1 MQRGLCPY
9 ASKTSL
15 SSLSIPPPVFP
26 LSRLCRGDK
35 EYPTRNY
42 LFPLFVDL
50 FLVCLFSPSRLFF
63 FFFPRAQSGPQL
75 SKYLLNESCPLI
87 GYKCPRGLE
96 RLNNFLQF
104 MLLSQEHRSPPEATA
119 SAILSASYEDLWG
132 KLLPLVGRHSLL
144 TGSSS
149 SLYFTPAP
157 TPRTLNLSSL

>member
-96 RLNNFLQF
+96 RLNNFLRF
-104 MLLSQEHRSPPEATA
+104 MLWSQEHRSPPPGGHRLSHTLCLLRGSVGKT
-119 SAILSASYEDLWG
+119 SAFGG
-132 KLLPLVGRHSLL
+132 KTQSVNGVLL
-144 TGSSS
+144 
-149 SLYFTPAP
+149 
-157 TPRTLNLSSL
+157 